1 MDLSVMFFGA
11 DSGTAAEAG
20 GAADAGRATEAPSGR
35 ATEARAGGAATA
47 TSHSRTYDDI
57 LTVARTADR
66 LGFHAIWTPER
77 HFQQVGQVFPSP
89 PVLSAALAVATERIN
104 IRAGSV
110 VLPLHHPLKVAEDW
124 AVVDNLS
131 HGRAGISVAT
141 GWHSTDFT
149 LAPDHYADRRERAL
163 RTIPELRRLWAGEAA
178 AYPDG
183 TGTPVSVVPQPR
195 PVQERLPLWLTTS
208 GNPETWESAGRLR
221 AGVLGATVGQSR
233 EELAEKVARYRAA
246 CAAAPDQAGTDAH
259 GRVTLMAHTY
269 VGADDAEVR
278 RLAAAPLKA
287 YLASYL
293 RQTAANRAAE
303 ARGDAELT
311 AEQRAMLAEFAF
323 RRYLT
328 WGSLLGSPGHCA
340 KMLADLRDLG
350 CDEVACFIDFGIG
363 HDEVLAGLHR
373 LAELREAAL

>member
-11 DSGTAAEAG
+11 DSGAAPGTAPQPGAG
-20 GAADAGRATEAPSGR
+20 GHA
-35 ATEARAGGAATA
+35 
-47 TSHSRTYDDI
+47 RTYEDI

-89 PVLSAALAVATERIN
+89 PVLGAALAVATERIG

-131 HGRAGISVAT
+131 HGRVGLSVAT
-141 GWHSTDFT
+141 GWHSADFT
-149 LAPDHYADRRERAL
+149 LAPGHYADRRERTL
-163 RTIPELRRLWAGEAA
+163 RTIPELRRLWAGEPAE
-178 AYPDG
+178 YPDG
-183 TGTPVSVVPQPR
+183 TGQPVAVVPQPR
-195 PVQERLPLWLTTS
+195 PVQRELPLWVTTS
-208 GNPETWESAGRLR
+208 GNPETWEAAGRLR

-233 EELAEKVARYRAA
+233 DELAEKITRYRVA

-269 VGADDAEVR
+269 VGADDAEVH

-287 YLASYL
+287 YLGSYL
-293 RQTAANRAAE
+293 RQTAANRAEQA
-303 ARGDAELT
+303 AGSAELT
-311 AEQRAMLAEFAF
+311 DAQQAMLAEFAY
-323 RRYLT
+323 RRYLN

-350 CDEVACFIDFGIG
+350 VDEVACFIDFGIG
-363 HDEVLAGLHR
+363 RDEVLAGLHR
-373 LAELREAAL
+373 LAELREAAQ

>member
-11 DSGTAAEAG
+11 DSGAG
-20 GAADAGRATEAPSGR
+20 NGDEGAP
-35 ATEARAGGAATA
+35 
-47 TSHSRTYDDI
+47 HSQTYDDI
-57 LTVARTADR
+57 LAVARTADR

-89 PVLSAALAVATERIN
+89 PVLSAALAVATERIG

-131 HGRAGISVAT
+131 HGRVGLSVAT
-141 GWHSTDFT
+141 GWHSADFT
-149 LAPDHYADRRERAL
+149 LAPGHYEDRRERTLQA
-163 RTIPELRRLWAGEAA
+163 IPELRRLWAGEAGT
-178 AYPDG
+178 YPDG
-183 TGTPVSVVPQPR
+183 TGQPVAVVPQPR
-195 PVQERLPLWLTTS
+195 PVQRELPLWITTS
-208 GNPETWESAGRLR
+208 GNPATWEAAGRLR

-233 EELAEKVARYRAA
+233 DELAEKIARYRAA

-278 RLAAAPLKA
+278 RRAAGPLKA

-293 RQTAANRAAE
+293 RQTAANRAAD
-303 ARGDAELT
+303 ARQGAELT
-311 AEQRAMLAEFAF
+311 GEQTAMLAEFAF

-328 WGSLLGSPGHCA
+328 WGSLLGSPGTCA

-363 HDEVLAGLHR
+363 RDEVLAGLHR

>member
-11 DSGTAAEAG
+11 DSATAARSDGGTGDSATAAG
-20 GAADAGRATEAPSGR
+20 GGAT
-35 ATEARAGGAATA
+35 GGSPA
-47 TSHSRTYDDI
+47 SHARTYDDI

-66 LGFHAIWTPER
+66 LGFHAVWTPER

-89 PVLSAALAVATERIN
+89 PVLSAALAVATERIR

-131 HGRAGISVAT
+131 HGRAGLSVAT
-141 GWHSTDFT
+141 GWHSADFT
-149 LAPDHYADRRERAL
+149 LAPGHYEDRRR
-163 RTIPELRRLWAGEAA
+163 RTLEAVPELRRLWAGEAVT
-178 AYPDG
+178 YPDG
-183 TGTPVSVVPQPR
+183 TGRPVAVVPQPR
-195 PVQERLPLWLTTS
+195 PVQRELPLWITTS
-208 GNPETWESAGRLR
+208 GNPETWETAGRLR

-233 EELAEKVARYRAA
+233 DELADKIDRYRRA

-287 YLASYL
+287 YLGSYL
-293 RQTAANRAAE
+293 RQTAANRAAD
-303 ARGDAELT
+303 ARGGAELT
-311 AEQRAMLAEFAF
+311 GEQTAMLTEFAF
-323 RRYLT
+323 QRYLN
-328 WGSLLGSPGHCA
+328 WGSLLGSPGTCA

-363 HDEVLAGLHR
+363 RDEVLAGLHR